1 MRPDTFLAGKRHGLR
16 DALSHGGHLAAELMY
31 PGREVEHKRQ
41 TMRMRRRPCG
51 GERLLALVERLVW
64 IAQEP
69 QDTGEIG
76 EGCYPSILPIEGERL
91 RAQMQCPG
99 LMPYILITQIHAE
112 GTALHLLRFH
122 QRPFLVGTV
131 SGDAGIPCCR
141 PGLKLEHCTTRSIRK
156 MTLRGP

>member
-41 TMRMRRRPCG
+41 TMRMRRRSCG
-51 GERLLALVERLVW
+51 GEHLLALVERLVW

-76 EGCYPSILPIEGERL
+76 EGCYPSILPIEEVDG
-91 RAQMQCPG
+91 A
-99 LMPYILITQIHAE
+99 T
-112 GTALHLLRFH
+112 LL
-122 QRPFLVGTV
+122 GTV
-131 SGDAGIPCCR
+131 QGEAM
-141 PGLKLEHCTTRSIRK
+141 LEVHSC
-156 MTLRGP
+156 